1 MEQSLS
7 KIRSMREVAQEAIN
21 YIEGRKERNI
31 VSLKTRWE
39 KFNKQCM
46 GGIEPNTV
54 YTIAGIS
61 GTGKS
66 SFVNTMTTDLIDLNP
81 SEDIVILN
89 FSLEMVGFRQVGRTL
104 SKKLR
109 KTTST
114 LYSSETSLDDETFK
128 MVVNVSNQL
137 KEYPIYFIDNPDTP
151 MQVEQTI
158 KDFYKTYVKDKK
170 KHFIITYDH
179 TLLTKQVGSVLE
191 TTAEL
196 ERVFIQAKKLPMT
209 SVIQI
214 AQMNRN
220 IESSERIN
228 NPLSHYPMRS
238 DLSSSDAMFQASD
251 YVLVMHR
258 PEILNIQEYGPNR
271 LPTQNKI
278 YMHMLKNRDAGKP
291 KTFSFTSKKNNNNS
305 KFFLNTGYTNYSKA
319 IDDIIL
325 ADITKK
331 NSYLFGDNNYS
342 YTIDD
347 EPIIL
352 SGKLNNNDEF
362 IKAANFLANYKTY
375 KKKYITLPYE
385 LNKMYTLSDG
395 TRIVFY
401 DDEIQI
407 GSLFY
412 KYSDLNNLAFL
423 NTIDEPTKKI
433 IINININLH

>member
-1 MEQSLS
+1 MEQSS
-7 KIRSMREVAQEAIN
+7 FKPRPMSIVAQEAID
-21 YIEGRKERNI
+21 YVRGRKENDV
-31 VSLKTRWE
+31 VSLKTRWA

-46 GGIEPNTV
+46 GGIEPNAV

-61 GTGKS
+61 GSGKS
-66 SFVNTMTTDLIDLNP
+66 SFVNLIQTDLIDLNP
-81 SEDIVILN
+81 TEEIIILN
-89 FSLEMVGFRQVGRTL
+89 FSLEMVAFRQVGRTL
-104 SKKLR
+104 SNKLR

-291 KTFSFTSKKNNNNS
+291 C
-305 KFFLNTGYTNYSKA
+305 
-319 IDDIIL
+319 IL
-325 ADITKK
+325 E
-331 NSYLFGDNNYS
+331 F
-342 YTIDD
+342 
-347 EPIIL
+347 E
-352 SGKLNNNDEF
+352 NDLMF
-362 IKAANFLANYKTY
+362 
-375 KKKYITLPYE
+375 
-385 LNKMYTLSDG
+385 
-395 TRIVFY
+395 
-401 DDEIQI
+401 
-407 GSLFY
+407 
-412 KYSDLNNLAFL
+412 NNLIE
-423 NTIDEPTKKI
+423 T
-433 IINININLH
+433 